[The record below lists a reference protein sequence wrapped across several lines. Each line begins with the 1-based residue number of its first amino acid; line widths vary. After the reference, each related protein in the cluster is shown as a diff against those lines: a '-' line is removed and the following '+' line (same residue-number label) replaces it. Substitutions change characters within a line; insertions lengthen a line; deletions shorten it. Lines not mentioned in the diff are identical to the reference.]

1 MDDEI
6 KTTDD
11 LYMPIEKN
19 HYNYEAMHFLEKNI
33 DSFLHD
39 NKITKVHV
47 LAFEINNEYKHPFLN
62 FVLCKNPYTQTLDFP
77 CISLIS
83 QMINSEIIITQ
94 SELLLFSILNYV
106 NGDNALNNM
115 EYKGFYIKNNEVYI
129 FFDLSKCNLRT
140 DYVDKKSK
148 VFFCIVDEIVNTKHI
163 CNFNMDN
170 SVSLFFLENDMF
182 CFLKNKDNANYEV
195 PVIGYVGKHT
205 SMLNFTY
212 VFGVSKSDNSAILG
226 PYFYFTDYLN
236 AINQGGWSKDGK
248 SEIRHDK
255 LLTDNSKGR
264 YKSGG
269 IIRFALFMDKTKV
282 IQNHSQDDIDES
294 EIKKERLS
302 DSLLDPQYERLT
314 MRISD
319 HDGNWSKNYDS
330 AFIGNNIELDNGDKL
345 QNTPIIVLKEYN
357 QQVPLSYHYIDKSCL
372 KEVFDNNA
380 NYYIM

>member
-1 MDDEI
+1 MDDES
-6 KTTDD
+6 KTTND
-11 LYMPIEKN
+11 LYAPIEKN
-19 HYNYEAMHFLEKNI
+19 HFNYEAMNFLEKNI
-33 DSFLHD
+33 DFFLDD

-62 FVLCKNPYTQTLDFP
+62 FVLCKNPCTQTLSIP
-77 CISLIS
+77 WISLTPS
-83 QMINSEIIITQ
+83 VVNSEIIVTQ
-94 SELLLFSILNYV
+94 TELLLVSMLNC
-106 NGDNALNNM
+106 DNDDTALNNM
-115 EYKGFYIKNNEVYI
+115 ECKGFYIKNNEVYI
-129 FFDLSKCNLRT
+129 FYDLTKCNLHT

-148 VFFCIVDEIVNTKHI
+148 FFFCIVDEIVNTKHI
-163 CNFNMDN
+163 CNFKMDN

-182 CFLKNKDNANYEV
+182 CFLQNKDNANYEV

-212 VFGVSKSDNSAILG
+212 VFGVSKSDNIAILG

-264 YKSGG
+264 YKLGG
-269 IIRFALFMDKTKV
+269 VIRFALFMGKTKV
-282 IQNHSQDDIDES
+282 IQNHLLDEIDES

-302 DSLLDPQYERLT
+302 DSLLDTQYERLT

-319 HDGNWSKNYDS
+319 HQGNWAKNYDS
-330 AFIGNNIELDNGDKL
+330 VFIGNIELDNGDKV
-345 QNTPIIVLKEYN
+345 QNAPIIVLKEYD
-357 QQVPLSYHYIDKSCL
+357 QQTPLSYHYIDKSCL